1 MDIRSACYNIG
12 IMCYRRTDASRG
24 RWLALALCPLWL
36 GVLTAPA
43 PSAAEEPG
51 ARLRVPG
58 VDAACRADA
67 EQRARSEMRLQA
79 VEWLPSPVKDGGAP
93 SSARSITRVE
103 IAGRARSAAGWVRL
117 TANCTYANGRLPA
130 ISVRTEPAPAL
141 DLSGVAP
148 LPTPPAALDAPTPQ
162 LWSPDGSA
170 GDPGPSVRLTP
181 SLREMP
187 FDPLTTNARRQDFLG
202 SHQFAIKLQ
211 TPF

>member
-1 MDIRSACYNIG
+1 MDIRSGCYNIG
-12 IMCYRRTDASRG
+12 IMCDRRTDAWRS
-24 RWLALALCPLWL
+24 RWLALALYPLWL
-36 GVLTAPA
+36 GALTAPG
-43 PSAAEEPG
+43 PSAAEEPA

-58 VDAACRADA
+58 IDAACRADA
-67 EQRARSEMRLQA
+67 EQRARTEMRLRA
-79 VEWLPSPVKDGGAP
+79 VEWLPDPVKEAGPP

-103 IAGRARSAAGWVRL
+103 IAGRARSTAGWVRL
-117 TANCTYANGRLPA
+117 TADCTYANGRLPA
-130 ISVRTEPAPAL
+130 ISVRTQPAPAL

-148 LPTPPAALDAPTPQ
+148 LPTPPAALGAPAPQ
-162 LWSPDGSA
+162 LSSPDGSA
-170 GDPGPSVRLTP
+170 GDPSPSVRLTP